1 MSEFELH
8 KYSGKAYESNQII
21 TFSQT
26 PSIALPDI
34 DEEMKYHVGVTTVK
48 VCNLTQK
55 EFDYFVC
62 KYGDNFES
70 IYFFGNPKV
79 KDLSALSKLK
89 KVKYLLFLSVRGQSL
104 WDMHENESLKG
115 IMISESKKMIYNL
128 EPLQFVPNL
137 EELLLFSSDF
147 SKYPVKSISPLKD
160 CKKLKRL
167 FIEFNTEDKSFSPE
181 EFEFLDLF
189 KYQCDRKRNYTY

>member
-1 MSEFELH
+1 MSDFELH
-8 KYSGKAYESNQII
+8 KYSGMAYESNQII

-26 PSIALPDI
+26 PSMALPDI
-34 DEEMKYHVGVTTVK
+34 DEEMKYHVGMTAVQ

-55 EFDYFVC
+55 EFDYFIY

-79 KDLSALSKLK
+79 KDLSALTKLK
-89 KVKYLLFLSVRGQSL
+89 KVKYLLFLGVKGQSL
-104 WDMHENESLKG
+104 WDMRENKSLKG
-115 IMISESKKMIYNL
+115 IMVSESKKMIYDL
-128 EPLQFVPNL
+128 EPLQFAPNL
-137 EELLLFSSDF
+137 EELLLYSSDF
-147 SKYPVKSISPLKD
+147 SKYPVKTISPLKY

-167 FIEFNTEDKSFSPE
+167 CIEFNTEDKSFSPE
-181 EFEFLDLF
+181 EFDFLDSF